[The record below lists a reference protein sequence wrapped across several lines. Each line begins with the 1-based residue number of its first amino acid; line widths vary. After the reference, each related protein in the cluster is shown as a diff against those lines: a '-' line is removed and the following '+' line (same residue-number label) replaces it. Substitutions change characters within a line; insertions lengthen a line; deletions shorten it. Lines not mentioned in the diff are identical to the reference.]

1 MTTEELKEKIQ
12 ERLNKERQA
21 FELDRKPDRVRLSRT
36 QWFSSQRKTTEI
48 SRKIV
53 ALETA
58 LEILTKPLRDI
69 DVHKAVVMTIPDTNS
84 VKDELLSKAESI
96 YLKKRREALTEVFSR
111 YLPIL
116 KQQVINHI

>member
-12 ERLNKERQA
+12 ERLDKERQA
-21 FELDRKPDRVRLSRT
+21 FELARKPDRVRLSRT
-36 QWFSSQRKTTEI
+36 QWYSSQRKTTEI
-48 SRKIV
+48 TRKIV

-69 DVHKAVVMTIPDTNS
+69 DVHKTVVMTIPETNS
-84 VKDELLSKAESI
+84 IKEELLRKAESI
-96 YLKKRREALTEVFSR
+96 YLKERREALTQVFSR
-111 YLPIL
+111 YLPSL